1 MNHIAI
7 TQVSAEKDLVH
18 TELLVLKLEFKD
30 HQLQTNRF
38 KLRPHHIATRLDSVE
53 KELVHTEHQ
62 ML

>member
-1 MNHIAI
+1 M
-7 TQVSAEKDLVH
+7 VH